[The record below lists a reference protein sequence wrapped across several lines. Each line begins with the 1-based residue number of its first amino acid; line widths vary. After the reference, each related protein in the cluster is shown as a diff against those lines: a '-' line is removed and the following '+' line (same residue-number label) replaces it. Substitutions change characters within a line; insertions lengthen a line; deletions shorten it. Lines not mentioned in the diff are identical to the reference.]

1 MSQNNELNSKY
12 VATDI
17 HFHKLSITMYHYIHT
32 VVKYT
37 S

>member
-17 HFHKLSITMYHYIHT
+17 HFHKL
-32 VVKYT
+32 
-37 S
+37 